1 MKGEPKLLGIIDGV
15 PIYYYYGYPDYDQ
28 MPMPSLLQW
37 IILLGSIVILF
48 DNKGIVWLIRKARP
62 EWQKGMLNGIGGHVE
77 ENENT
82 MTAMTREFNEETG
95 LTILD
100 WKKFCILTDEETYEV
115 HRSEEQ

>member
-48 DNKGIVWLIRKARP
+48 GSI
-62 EWQKGMLNGIGGHVE
+62 
-77 ENENT
+77 
-82 MTAMTREFNEETG
+82 
-95 LTILD
+95 IL
-100 WKKFCILTDEETYEV
+100 FSIL
-115 HRSEEQ
+115 